1 MTAASATTLARA
13 RAGDQGAFSD
23 LVNPYRRQL
32 LVHCYRILGS
42 VQDAEDVLQEVLL
55 SAWRALGQFDGG
67 SFRAWLYRIAT
78 NRCLNYFR
86 DDARRPTRVSG
97 RRTQPTR
104 SDEPWWLEPFPD
116 ALLDEAEPGRG
127 PVRIPRVDRTLVRC
141 RPSAAAGTAA
151 CRARLA
157 RCPRVLGLGNSRHPR
172 VHSGVGEQRAAKSEN
187 RLSAVASCRPR
198 TSAAVPGRSTGGHS
212 FRRGL
217 RNR

>member
-78 NRCLNYFR
+78 NRCLNYLR
-86 DDARRPTRVSG
+86 DDARRPTRGSG
-97 RRTQPTR
+97 RRTEPTR

-116 ALLDEAEPGRG
+116 ALLDETEPGPEARYESRESIALSF
-127 PVRIPRVDRTLVRC
+127 V
-141 RPSAAAGTAA
+141 AGLQ
-151 CRARLA
+151 RLPA
-157 RCPRVLGLGNSRHPR
+157 Q
-172 VHSGVGEQRAAKSEN
+172 QRAALVLRDVLGFSASETADILGSTQGSVNERVAKSES
-187 RLSAVASCRPR
+187 RLSAVASC
-198 TSAAVPGRSTGGHS
+198 
-212 FRRGL
+212 
-217 RNR
+217 

>member
-13 RAGDQGAFSD
+13 RAGDQSAFSD

-55 SAWRALGQFDGG
+55 SAWRTLGQFDGG

-78 NRCLNYFR
+78 NRCLNYLR

-97 RRTQPTR
+97 RRTEPTR

-116 ALLDEAEPGRG
+116 ALLDEAEPGPEARYESRESIALSF
-127 PVRIPRVDRTLVRC
+127 V
-141 RPSAAAGTAA
+141 AGLQRLPAQQRR
-151 CRARLA
+151 RARLA

-172 VHSGVGEQRAAKSEN
+172 VHSGVGEQRVATSES
-187 RLSAVASCRPR
+187 RLSAVASC
-198 TSAAVPGRSTGGHS
+198 
-212 FRRGL
+212 
-217 RNR
+217 

>member
-13 RAGDQGAFSD
+13 RAGDQSAFSD

-78 NRCLNYFR
+78 NRCLNYLR

-97 RRTQPTR
+97 RRTEPTR

-116 ALLDEAEPGRG
+116 ALLDEAEPGPKPGTNPASRSHSRSLPASSG
-127 PVRIPRVDRTLVRC
+127 CRHSSVPRSSC
-141 RPSAAAGTAA
+141 AMS
-151 CRARLA
+151 
-157 RCPRVLGLGNSRHPR
+157 
-172 VHSGVGEQRAAKSEN
+172 SGS
-187 RLSAVASCRPR
+187 RPR
-198 TSAAVPGRSTGGHS
+198 KQPTSSGPL
-212 FRRGL
+212 RR
-217 RNR
+217 R